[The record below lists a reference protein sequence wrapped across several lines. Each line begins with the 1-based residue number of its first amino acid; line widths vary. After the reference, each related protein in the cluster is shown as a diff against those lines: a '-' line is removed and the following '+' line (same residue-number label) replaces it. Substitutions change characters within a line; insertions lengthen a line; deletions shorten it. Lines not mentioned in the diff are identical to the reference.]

1 MKLERLTFATTLANK
16 DETWS
21 LRYMS
26 RGLGRCAM
34 TAVEMEIESLRRSLK
49 SDQWTLNLKEKGAE
63 RYLAI
68 WVDPAQADAIAVKL
82 QGISVSRPL
91 THDLLVQLL
100 RLWGASVDSIIV
112 CDLRD
117 DIFYAKILL
126 HVDAGQMELDS
137 RPSDALAIAVRV
149 GAPILVE
156 EVVLQKAAF
165 TLP

>member
-1 MKLERLTFATTLANK
+1 
-16 DETWS
+16 
-21 LRYMS
+21 
-26 RGLGRCAM
+26 M

-49 SDQWTLNLKEKGAE
+49 SDQWAVNLKEKGAE

-100 RLWGASVDSIIV
+100 RLWGASVDSIII
-112 CDLRD
+112 CDLKNNTY
-117 DIFYAKILL
+117 YAKILL
-126 HVDAGQMELDS
+126 HVDAGQTELDS
-137 RPSDALAIAVRV
+137 HPSDALVMAVRV
-149 GAPILVE
+149 RTPILVE

>member
-1 MKLERLTFATTLANK
+1 
-16 DETWS
+16 
-21 LRYMS
+21 
-26 RGLGRCAM
+26 M
-34 TAVEMEIESLRRSLK
+34 TAAEMEIESLRRSLK
-49 SDQWTLNLKEKGAE
+49 SDQWTVNLKEKGAE

-100 RLWGASVDSIIV
+100 RLWGASVDSIII
-112 CDLRD
+112 CDLKNNTY
-117 DIFYAKILL
+117 YAKILL

-137 RPSDALAIAVRV
+137 RPSDALAMAVRV

-156 EVVLQKAAF
+156 EMVLQKAAF

>member
-1 MKLERLTFATTLANK
+1 
-16 DETWS
+16 
-21 LRYMS
+21 
-26 RGLGRCAM
+26 M

-49 SDQWTLNLKEKGAE
+49 SDQWTVNLKEKGAE

-112 CDLRD
+112 CDLKNNTY
-117 DIFYAKILL
+117 YAKILL
-126 HVDAGQMELDS
+126 HVDDGQMELDS
-137 RPSDALAIAVRV
+137 RPSDALAMAVRV

>member
-1 MKLERLTFATTLANK
+1 
-16 DETWS
+16 
-21 LRYMS
+21 
-26 RGLGRCAM
+26 M

-49 SDQWTLNLKEKGAE
+49 SDQWTVNLKEKGAE

-112 CDLRD
+112 HDLKNNTY
-117 DIFYAKILL
+117 YAKILL

-137 RPSDALAIAVRV
+137 RPSDALAVAVRV

>member
-1 MKLERLTFATTLANK
+1 
-16 DETWS
+16 
-21 LRYMS
+21 
-26 RGLGRCAM
+26 M
-34 TAVEMEIESLRRSLK
+34 TAVQMEIESFRRSLK
-49 SDQWTLNLKEKGAE
+49 SDQWTVNLKEKGAE

-68 WVDPAQADAIAVKL
+68 WVDPPQADAIAVKL

-100 RLWGASVDSIIV
+100 RRWGASVDSIIV
-112 CDLRD
+112 CDLKNNTY
-117 DIFYAKILL
+117 YAKILL

-137 RPSDALAIAVRV
+137 RPSDALAMAVRV

>member
-1 MKLERLTFATTLANK
+1 
-16 DETWS
+16 
-21 LRYMS
+21 
-26 RGLGRCAM
+26 M

-49 SDQWTLNLKEKGAE
+49 SDQWTVNLKEKGAE

-68 WVDPAQADAIAVKL
+68 WIDPAQADAIAVKL

-100 RLWGASVDSIIV
+100 RLWGASVDSIII
-112 CDLRD
+112 CDLKNNTY
-117 DIFYAKILL
+117 YAKILL

-137 RPSDALAIAVRV
+137 RPSDALAMAVGV

-156 EVVLQKAAF
+156 EMVLQKAAF